1 MNLNF
6 HHLGIKSIYIILSL
20 QEHHRALVRHCD
32 KICSKIHNFKSCTNV
47 TKVCTYF
54 TQHKKAS

>member
-6 HHLGIKSIYIILSL
+6 HQLGIKSTYIILSL
-20 QEHHRALVRHCD
+20 QEYHRALVRHCD
-32 KICSKIHNFKSCTNV
+32 KICSKIKSCTNV

-54 TQHKKAS
+54 RQPKKAS